1 MTHQAATAIETA
13 QLHHQLYLQQQE
25 LHQARHL
32 LARSTRMTA
41 IEEAISA
48 LAQAIENSL
57 QTVSA
62 LVHEMDQH
70 ADEQNASKQ
79 TKDALR
85 TEIAHIRDAL
95 LPLLDLRQEG
105 QSSQS
110 IHDLNSLLSSVVY
123 VNGLDTSRR
132 KIKLTLHLDPREPH
146 ILCDE

>member
-1 MTHQAATAIETA
+1 
-13 QLHHQLYLQQQE
+13 
-25 LHQARHL
+25 
-32 LARSTRMTA
+32 MTA

-48 LAQAIENSL
+48 LAQEIENSL

-70 ADEQNASKQ
+70 ADKQNASTQ
-79 TKDALR
+79 TIDALR

-95 LPLLDLRQEG
+95 LPLLDLPQEG
-105 QSSQS
+105 LSTQS
-110 IHDLNSLLSSVVY
+110 IHDINSLLLSVVS

-132 KIKLTLHLDPREPH
+132 KIKLTLQLDPREPH